1 MPFPLFLFTAPPAAF
16 SLIVKGG
23 IIGLVAMTL
32 LILAIWVVEMRR
44 GRTW

>member
-1 MPFPLFLFTAPPAAF
+1 MPASLLLYIAPPAAF
-16 SLIVKGG
+16 SVIVKGG